1 MDPDIP
7 NQEIYYSFAYAK
19 IGDMKQFSS
28 YLNEAVDEEEE
39 ANDVLDDL
47 DDSYDLQDLEEDEA
61 LDGRETPSGQKQM
74 LSMKDLLVPMT
85 KESSQ
90 QLIKDL
96 IQQFLANKDNKN

>member
-1 MDPDIP
+1 
-7 NQEIYYSFAYAK
+7 
-19 IGDMKQFSS
+19 
-28 YLNEAVDEEEE
+28 
-39 ANDVLDDL
+39 
-47 DDSYDLQDLEEDEA
+47 
-61 LDGRETPSGQKQM
+61 M